1 MIVQLIGDRAMQ
13 ENAAMASTS
22 RHDAWQAGDAYESY
36 MGRWSRQIAPVF
48 LAWLDAPQDLEW
60 LEVGCGTGALSAAI
74 LARCAPRSL
83 TPVDLSE
90 IGRASCRERVCK

>member
-1 MIVQLIGDRAMQ
+1 MIIRLIGDCALQ

-60 LEVGCGTGALSAAI
+60 LESARSEEHKSELQSLMRHSYAVLCLEKTI
-74 LARCAPRSL
+74 IEPRKQ
-83 TPVDLSE
+83 TKP
-90 IGRASCRERVCK
+90 